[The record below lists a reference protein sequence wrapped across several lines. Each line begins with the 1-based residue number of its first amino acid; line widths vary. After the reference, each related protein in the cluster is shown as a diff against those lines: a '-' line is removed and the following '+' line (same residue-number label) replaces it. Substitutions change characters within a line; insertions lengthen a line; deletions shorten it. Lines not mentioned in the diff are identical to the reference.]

1 MGRGEG
7 RRWRTG
13 AALALAMAAV
23 CGAGPARA
31 QCRACSTDLFC
42 MSSSGGAYV
51 CLGNGDACVMGGRCR
66 PGGGGPYLGDD
77 AAMIQLTVLED
88 APGLGGIGVARLVR
102 GAGPL
107 AVGRH
112 AQRLARE
119 AAGGAAAE
127 PAIVFSAV
135 GAGEGA
141 TAVFRSRSG
150 DGFALRRD
158 ADGRGATVAIRA
170 VRAGRPGP
178 VLARERLGEDDA
190 LLVRVRLD
198 GRPRVVVVQAPTLPG
213 PEAGA
218 REREARAALRGAN
231 GARPGVH
238 SPPFELEVVAD

>member
-1 MGRGEG
+1 MGMGEG
-7 RRWRTG
+7 RGTR
-13 AALALAMAAV
+13 AALALAALAALA
-23 CGAGPARA
+23 GAGQARA

-42 MSSSGGAYV
+42 MDSHGGAYV

-77 AAMIQLTVLED
+77 AATIQLTVLED

-135 GAGEGA
+135 GSGEGA
-141 TAVFRSRSG
+141 TAVFRSRAG

-178 VLARERLGEDDA
+178 LLARERLGEDDA
-190 LLVRVRLD
+190 LVVRVRLD
-198 GRPRVVVVQAPTLPG
+198 GRPRVVVVQAPTLPRS
-213 PEAGA
+213 EAEA

-238 SPPFELEVVAD
+238 APPFELDVVAD